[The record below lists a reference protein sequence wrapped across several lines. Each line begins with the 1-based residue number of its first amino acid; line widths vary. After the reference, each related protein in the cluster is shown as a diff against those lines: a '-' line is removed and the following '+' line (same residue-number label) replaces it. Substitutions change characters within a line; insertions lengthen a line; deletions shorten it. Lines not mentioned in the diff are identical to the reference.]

1 MISNLIDYEIETLRS
16 LNGEDVPGLRWGAA
30 MGEALEN
37 LLGGGYITR
46 RMTGRGLE
54 YVITDKGRAA
64 ITWGEMEG

>member
-1 MISNLIDYEIETLRS
+1 MSAKLIDYEIDLLRS

-30 MGEALEN
+30 MGECIEN
-37 LLGGGYITR
+37 LYGGGYVTR

-64 ITWGEMEG
+64 ITKGEREG